1 MRWEATLDV
10 LEGRVLDSPDLECS
24 LDHSQCLDVLGA
36 YGLTSLGR
44 KATMDEWAMAVRQR
58 CDDGRMDELA
68 CGFEG
73 VIEFD
78 NAVRRGR
85 DAKQAL
91 IMANLRL
98 VVSIAKQWRHYSGSF
113 TFLDLI
119 QEGTFGLVKAIEKF
133 DPEKGFRF
141 ATYATPLIQ
150 QALKTGI
157 ENKAHM
163 VRLPMRM
170 HRELRLLGKAFTEI
184 STRTGRQATDG
195 ELMERLQITKEKLA
209 NLLIQRSTGLALSVD
224 AFEFDPAWKPVNG
237 VQPLPGRIDSM
248 ESEVDAWLQTLPSED
263 INLLQL
269 RFGLG
274 GAEAMSYREI
284 ADRLGISTGQAA
296 NWVKKVLTKMRGD
309 NKYQELRKFIV

>member
-1 MRWEATLDV
+1 
-10 LEGRVLDSPDLECS
+10 
-24 LDHSQCLDVLGA
+24 
-36 YGLTSLGR
+36 
-44 KATMDEWAMAVRQR
+44 
-58 CDDGRMDELA
+58 
-68 CGFEG
+68 
-73 VIEFD
+73 VIEFH

-98 VVSIAKQWRHYSGSF
+98 VVSIAKKWRHYSGSF

-184 STRTGRQATDG
+184 STRTGRQPTDG

-209 NLLIQRSTGLALSVD
+209 NLLIQRSRGLALSVD

-274 GAEAMSYREI
+274 GAGAMSYQEI
-284 ADRLGISTGQAA
+284 ADRLGISTGQAYQ
-296 NWVKKVLTKMRGD
+296 WVKKVLTKMRGD
-309 NKYQELRKFIV
+309 NKYQELSELIV